1 MGRVRWQYFLITLG
15 CCLADISQVASGAMA
30 SAKSYS
36 KRVWSRNVLTC
47 RQLAQWPALLVAGLP
62 SAYLASHDILETA
75 GLHAHESPGALYG
88 MLECLWADGLLRYV
102 CLASVGS

>member
-1 MGRVRWQYFLITLG
+1 M
-15 CCLADISQVASGAMA
+15 ASGAMA

-36 KRVWSRNVLTC
+36 KRVWSRNVSAC
-47 RQLAQWPALLVAGLP
+47 RQLAQWPALLIAGLP

-75 GLHAHESPGALYG
+75 GLHVRGSPGALYG